1 MVGEQCPTINKGG
14 SVGMPGATLT
24 EGGNMPKDGL
34 TRKQKAFCENY
45 IANGGNARKAAIDA
59 GYKPNSAKE
68 IGAENLTK
76 PLIAAYIKELST
88 PTEEKRIA
96 SADDVLSYLSMVIE
110 AKRKELKGEGPATVK
125 TADANKAA
133 DLLGKFHGLYVE
145 RIKVDDDSAITIKVV
160 DL

>member
-1 MVGEQCPTINKGG
+1 
-14 SVGMPGATLT
+14 
-24 EGGNMPKDGL
+24 MPKDGL

-110 AKRKELKGEGPATVK
+110 AKRKELEGDGPFIVK

>member
-1 MVGEQCPTINKGG
+1 
-14 SVGMPGATLT
+14 
-24 EGGNMPKDGL
+24 MPKDGL

-110 AKRKELKGEGPATVK
+110 AKRKELEGDGPVIVK

>member
-1 MVGEQCPTINKGG
+1 MQ
-14 SVGMPGATLT
+14 
-24 EGGNMPKDGL
+24 KDGL

-96 SADDVLSYLSMVIE
+96 SADDVLCYLSMVIE
-110 AKRKELKGEGPATVK
+110 AKRKELKGEGPVMVK